1 MDQAIIET
9 CSPARKP
16 FCPAQAHLSTGL
28 RPPNFLLVLRQAPAS
43 TRAHIPDRGIP
54 GYPLGVVPS
63 RPRSY
68 LHAWSLLHDVTC
80 ST

>member
-28 RPPNFLLVLRQAPAS
+28 RPANFLLVLRQAPAS
-43 TRAHIPDRGIP
+43 TRAHIPRRGHPSLRRGTRFRGPDRSP
-54 GYPLGVVPS
+54 GT
-63 RPRSY
+63 R
-68 LHAWSLLHDVTC
+68 
-80 ST
+80 